1 MIPACLW
8 FLAKNKTNGKFR
20 NRSNEILF
28 IDARNLG
35 VMVNR
40 KNREL
45 SISDINQITD
55 TYHNWR
61 NINGNYQDIQGF
73 CKAASMQE
81 VAENNFVLMP
91 GRYVG
96 TEEEAEDLI
105 PFAEK
110 MQTLTA
116 ALSEQFAQGE
126 ELQKNIRENLKSIG
140 YEF

>member
-45 SISDINQITD
+45 SEKDIKTISD

-61 NINGNYQDIQGF
+61 NVKGNYKDIQGF
-73 CKAASMQE
+73 CKSASMAE
-81 VAENNFVLMP
+81 VAENNYVLMP

-96 TEEEAEDLI
+96 TEDEIEDPLS
-105 PFAEK
+105 FDEK
-110 MQTLTA
+110 MKSLTETLNKQFIET
-116 ALSEQFAQGE
+116 EQLHKA
-126 ELQKNIRENLKSIG
+126 IRQNLKSIG